1 MKHDNLLAGWR
12 KLVVAA
18 GLATL
23 GSVLVITT
31 SFAQPSANCR
41 AYAEDYSSNGV
52 IRLGARRQIQCGF
65 LSLGGFAFSMAETTI
80 VTRD

>member
-12 KLVVAA
+12 RLVVAA

-31 SFAQPSANCR
+31 SFAQSSANCR
-41 AYAEDYSSNGV
+41 AYAEDYSRSLFGAMGDV
-52 IRLGARRQIQCGF
+52 EFQHRAAARRRQCVG
-65 LSLGGFAFSMAETTI
+65 
-80 VTRD
+80 RQ

>member
-12 KLVVAA
+12 RLVVAA

-31 SFAQPSANCR
+31 SFAQSSANCR
-41 AYAEDYSSNGV
+41 AYARGLLYSLFGAMGDV
-52 IRLGARRQIQCGF
+52 EFQHRAAARR
-65 LSLGGFAFSMAETTI
+65 
-80 VTRD
+80 R